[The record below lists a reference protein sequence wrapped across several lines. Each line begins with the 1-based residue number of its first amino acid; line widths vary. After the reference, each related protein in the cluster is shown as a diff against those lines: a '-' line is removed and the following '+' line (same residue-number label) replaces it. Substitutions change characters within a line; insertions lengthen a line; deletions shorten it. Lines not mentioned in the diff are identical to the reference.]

1 MREIATI
8 LNQRKF
14 LVLAVAGIVFV
25 AAALVPNAALLATLW
40 QDAVVPLSDKFVIPL
55 KLVVSLPASIGIL
68 SSTLAS
74 GTALLTGVNAALIV
88 HLLKTAPRDAS
99 AGAGA
104 GIAGL
109 VAGAFGI
116 GCAACGSLIAA
127 TILATAGG
135 TALLTLLPLRGA
147 EFGILGVMFSGL
159 AAYFLARRIIRPFIC
174 T

>member
-1 MREIATI
+1 MWEITAI
-8 LNQRKF
+8 LSQRKS
-14 LVLAVAGIVFV
+14 LVLAVAGTVFS
-25 AAALVPNAALLATLW
+25 AAALVPNAALVGTLW
-40 QDAVVPLSDKFVIPL
+40 GDAAVPLSDKFIIPL
-55 KLVVSLPASIGIL
+55 KLIVSLPASIGML
-68 SSTLAS
+68 SSALAA
-74 GTALLTGVNAALIV
+74 GTALLTGVNAVLIV
-88 HLLKTAPRDAS
+88 HLLKSAPRDAG

-109 VAGAFGI
+109 IAGAFGI

-147 EFGILGVMFSGL
+147 EFGILGIAFAGL
-159 AAYFLARRIIRPFIC
+159 AAYFLARRIMRPFIC